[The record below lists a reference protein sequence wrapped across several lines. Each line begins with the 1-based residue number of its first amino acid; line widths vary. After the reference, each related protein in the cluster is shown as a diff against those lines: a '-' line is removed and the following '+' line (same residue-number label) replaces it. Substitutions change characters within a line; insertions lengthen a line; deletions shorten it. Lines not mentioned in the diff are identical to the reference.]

1 MHRRFIAVDPR
12 RTDLPAITN
21 TPAQPAMLRTTILS
35 LTLLCPVLAVAESGE
50 ADSDSGFVSL
60 FDGQT
65 LTGWTGATDGYEAE
79 QGVLTCIQTK
89 GGNLMTEKEY
99 ANFVLRLDFVCPEG
113 GNNGVGLRVPKG
125 GHASTDGF
133 EIQVLDDEAEQYVKL
148 QPYQYCG
155 SVYGIIPAKRG
166 HLKPAG
172 EWNSMEI
179 SLIGRDIHVILNDV
193 AIVDGNLDEASTPM
207 TMDGKDHPGLKRTT
221 GHIGFLGHGAR
232 VQYRN
237 IRIKEVALP
246 TDKADSAE

>member
-1 MHRRFIAVDPR
+1 MRPMSVAVGPR
-12 RTDLPAITN
+12 HAALPASVN
-21 TPAQPAMLRTTILS
+21 TPAQPAMLRNTILA

-50 ADSDSGFVSL
+50 SNSESGFVSL

-65 LTGWTGATDGYEAE
+65 LTGWTGATDGYKAE

-99 ANFVLRLDFVCPEG
+99 ANFVLRLDFICPEG
-113 GNNGVGLRVPKG
+113 GNNGVGLRVPQG
-125 GHASTDGF
+125 GHASTQGF
-133 EIQVLDDEAEQYVKL
+133 EIQILDDEAEQYAKL

-172 EWNSMEI
+172 EWNCMEI
-179 SLIGRDIHVILNDV
+179 SLIGRDIRVMLNDV
-193 AIVDGNLDEASTPM
+193 AIVDGNLDEASTPK
-207 TMDGKDHPGLKRTT
+207 TMDGKDHPGLKQTT

-246 TDKADSAE
+246 TGEAGKAE